1 MSGGQDPAAM
11 QTDHKEK
18 DTDVASGISSRHRLL
33 NGNSFMYDVQYRQ
46 LSACGFWCW
55 EILCLIIS
63 SDS

>member
-33 NGNSFMYDVQYRQ
+33 NGNS
-46 LSACGFWCW
+46 
-55 EILCLIIS
+55 LCMMFNIGSCLPV
-63 SDS
+63 DFGVGKYFV